1 MSYLNPQPTKSLTID
16 ALAVAIYKNPTK
28 LAQAA
33 AQTVQNYLQDVL
45 SQKETATVIWATGSS
60 QLKFL
65 AALTALGGV
74 NWNRVTC
81 FHLDEYL
88 GIKPTHPASFRSYL
102 QEKVEN
108 VLQTGKFAYL
118 EGNTKE
124 PLRECDRYAKLIQ
137 AQPIDLCFL
146 GVGENGH
153 LAFNEPNLADLHDP
167 DPVKLVKLAKAT
179 RQQQITTGYF
189 PKLTAVP
196 KYAFTLTI
204 PTILSAQKII
214 CLAPQKRKSSIIRE
228 MLTGKISSACPASF
242 LRQHPHASLFL
253 DTAAASLLEF
263 S

>member
-1 MSYLNPQPTKSLTID
+1 MSYLNPQPTKTLTID
-16 ALAVAIYKNPTK
+16 SLAVAIYKSPTK

-45 SQKETATVIWATGSS
+45 SQKEKARVVWATGSS
-60 QLKFL
+60 QIKFL

-88 GIKPTHPASFRSYL
+88 GIKATHPGSFRYYL

-108 VLQTGKFAYL
+108 IVKPGKFAYL
-118 EGNTKE
+118 EGDTNE
-124 PLRECDRYAKLIQ
+124 PLQECDRYAKLIQ

-153 LAFNEPNLADLHDP
+153 LAFNEPYLADFNDP
-167 DPVKLVKLAKAT
+167 YPVKLVKLTKET
-179 RQQQITTGYF
+179 RQQQVATGYF
-189 PKLTAVP
+189 PKLAAVP

-204 PTILSAQKII
+204 PTILSARKII
-214 CLAPQKRKSSIIRE
+214 CLAPKQRKNSIVRE

-242 LRQHPHASLFL
+242 LRRQTNATLFL
-253 DTAAASLLEF
+253 DTEAASLL
-263 S
+263 